1 MYKVLKVIN
10 NNALLANDLTTNDEV
25 IFLGTGVGFGR
36 KTNDL
41 FDEIINAK
49 KYFTTDKIKDIS
61 QNIDPIY
68 LDIAELILQQAQ
80 TQFATIDY
88 MIQFALADHIA
99 FAIKRMKNNI
109 TIVNPFS
116 TDISLLYKK
125 EYEIAL
131 QGAKII
137 EDKLGVMINSDEVGY
152 ITLHIHSALGKDNVA
167 ESLRIAMI
175 INDALARLE
184 NLCHVTLNKE
194 SSAYARFLVH
204 LKYMF
209 YRLNNNEVL
218 NLDMN
223 DYAQTNF
230 KNSYDIAKEVL
241 SEIEK
246 LAKVTINEV
255 EIGYFAIH
263 IERILQS

>member
-49 KYFTTDKIKDIS
+49 KYFTTNKIKDIS

-137 EDKLGVMINSDEVGY
+137 EDKLGVMINSDEVAY

>member
-184 NLCHVTLNKE
+184 NLCHVTLNCRE
-194 SSAYARFLVH
+194 SGYLIQNLIKIIKLFKPSGLYNMTMRVKLYGPFLYKKKGRTQH
-204 LKYMF
+204 LTSVSSF
-209 YRLNNNEVL
+209 TQQCFR
-218 NLDMN
+218 
-223 DYAQTNF
+223 
-230 KNSYDIAKEVL
+230 
-241 SEIEK
+241 
-246 LAKVTINEV
+246 
-255 EIGYFAIH
+255 
-263 IERILQS
+263 